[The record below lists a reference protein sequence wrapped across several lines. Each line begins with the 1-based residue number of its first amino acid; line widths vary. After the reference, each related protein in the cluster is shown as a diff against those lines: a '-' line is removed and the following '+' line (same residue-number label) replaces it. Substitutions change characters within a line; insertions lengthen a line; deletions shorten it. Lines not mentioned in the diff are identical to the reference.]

1 MGSHSRLSKLVI
13 DDTMKLVVSVDSN
26 SAAGRRSGC
35 VGADMMLISISA
47 PITSLTT
54 RLNSS

>member
-1 MGSHSRLSKLVI
+1 MGSHSRLFKLVI

-26 SAAGRRSGC
+26 SAGRRSGC